1 MRVSGV
7 MLASTRNILIA
18 ASLTTTS
25 LILASQQPQEQTA
38 GERYKNV
45 HVMKDAPAATFT
57 ARMLFMANSLGVNC
71 DYCHNR
77 ADMASDEKP
86 TKVQAREMLKMVL
99 ALEKNYFG
107 EHAKV
112 NCFTCHRGSTKPATE
127 ISIAPV
133 DPRLPLVKLEASEA
147 LPTAEEVFA
156 KFERASGG
164 TEAIRKATSRV
175 SKGKFLTSTGDEVT
189 SEIVQTPDKTLHI
202 RKFEDGALV
211 LGSNGEVAWR
221 KIGDAAAQDIGRFER
236 DRIRFEYDLWMPARL
251 SQHFKEASVLGY
263 RELGGKKVVAV
274 NAPVAT
280 PRTKITLFFDAETG
294 LLSRVESASQSDFG
308 WNPRVIDYYDYR
320 YVEGVKI
327 PFATRMSWPHT
338 WQAVITESVQ
348 NNVRVDESMFEMP
361 KAGGT

>member
-1 MRVSGV
+1 M
-7 MLASTRNILIA
+7 MLASTRNLIIA
-18 ASLTTTS
+18 GACATTS
-25 LILASQQPQEQTA
+25 VVVSAQQQPDQTA
-38 GERYKNV
+38 GQRYKNV
-45 HVMKDAPAATFT
+45 QVMQDAPAATFT
-57 ARMLFMANSLGVNC
+57 SRMLFMANSLGVNC
-71 DYCHNR
+71 DHCHNR

-99 ALEKNYFG
+99 ALEKDYFG
-107 EHAKV
+107 EQAKV

-133 DPRLPLVKLEASEA
+133 DPRLPAVKLEANER
-147 LPTAEEVFA
+147 LPSAEEVFA
-156 KFERASGG
+156 KFEKASGG
-164 TEAIRKATSRV
+164 SEAIRKTTSRV
-175 SKGKFLTSTGDEVT
+175 SKGKFLTSAGDEVP
-189 SEIVQTPDKTLHI
+189 SEIVQTPDKTLHV

-211 LGSNGEVAWR
+211 VGSNGEVAWR

-263 RELGGKKVVAV
+263 RELGRRKVVAV

-280 PRTKITLFFDAETG
+280 PRTKLTLFFDAQTG
-294 LLSRVESASQSDFG
+294 LLSRVESASQSDLG

-320 YVEGVKI
+320 DVEGVKI
-327 PFATRMSWPHT
+327 PFASRMTWPHT

-361 KAGGT
+361 KANGS